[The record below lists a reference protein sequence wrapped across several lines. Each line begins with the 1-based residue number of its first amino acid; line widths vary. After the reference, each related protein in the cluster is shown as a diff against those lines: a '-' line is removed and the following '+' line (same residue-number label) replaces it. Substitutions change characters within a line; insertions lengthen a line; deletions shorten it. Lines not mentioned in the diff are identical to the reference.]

1 MDERLRVA
9 DVPLHIALCGPVA
22 GAELAPLMGLPP
34 SALPRGYE
42 GAPLLATLVQAW
54 LAAGHRVT
62 VVTLSSDLALAGPTP
77 AFSSATQ
84 PRLRAVFCP
93 LRPRAWRPV
102 QGRPGRILDFYRCE
116 RQALVAALRAAAPD
130 VVHAHWVYEFAWA
143 ALDSGLPALVTSH
156 DSPWVV
162 ARMNRWVRPTVSLYR
177 ALRVGMA
184 RRVFGRLPGRSGAL
198 SVVSP
203 YLQAEL
209 AAHGV
214 PGAVLI
220 PNPVAPRALALGR
233 DRQRGEALRIA
244 MVCNGWDARKN
255 PQAGLRAFARVAAL
269 EPLAE
274 LHLFG
279 HGFEPGGPAARF
291 CEAQAELRPLLAR
304 IHCQG
309 PLPHA
314 ALLERLA
321 GLDLL
326 LHPAREETFGMAV
339 AEAMALGLPVVAG
352 RSAGAVPWVLDAD
365 EGLADVESA
374 EDLARTLLTVAEPAR
389 YAALSR
395 RLRASVRRRFS
406 PDAVAAAYVRHLR
419 DILRSEDPPS
429 VATPSA

>member
-1 MDERLRVA
+1 MDEHRPVA
-9 DVPLHIALCGPVA
+9 ATPLHIALCGPVA
-22 GAELAPLMGLPP
+22 GTDLAPLMGLLP
-34 SALPRGYE
+34 SALPRGYD
-42 GAPLLATLVQAW
+42 GAPLLVILVQAW

-62 VVTLSSDLALAGPTP
+62 VVTLSGDLDVAGPSR
-77 AFSSATQ
+77 AFSSTVQ
-84 PRLRAVFCP
+84 PGLRAVFCP

-116 RQALVAALRAAAPD
+116 RQALIAALRAAAPD

-162 ARMNRWVRPTVSLYR
+162 ARMNRWARPTVSLYR

-184 RRVFGRLPGRSGAL
+184 RQVLRRAPPL

-209 AAHGV
+209 AAHAV
-214 PGAVLI
+214 PEAVVI
-220 PNPVAPRALALGR
+220 PNPVAPQALALGR

-255 PQAGLRAFARVAAL
+255 PQAGLRAFARVAVQ
-269 EPLAE
+269 EPRAE

-279 HGFEPGGPAARF
+279 HGFEPGGPAAQF
-291 CEAQAELRPLLAR
+291 CQAQAELRPLQPR
-304 IHCQG
+304 IHGHG

-321 GLDLL
+321 GMDLL
-326 LHPAREETFGMAV
+326 LHPAREETFGLAI

-352 RSAGAVPWVLDAD
+352 RAAGAVPWLLQAA
-365 EGLADVESA
+365 ECLADVESP
-374 EDLARTLLTVAEPAR
+374 EDLARALLRVAEPAR

-395 RLRASVRRRFS
+395 SLRESVRLRFGA
-406 PDAVAAAYVRHLR
+406 DAVAQAYVQLLR
-419 DILRSEDPPS
+419 DILRRGPRSS
-429 VATPSA
+429 VAAPSA

>member
-1 MDERLRVA
+1 MDERPQPDDA
-9 DVPLHIALCGPVA
+9 PALHIALCGPVA

-34 SALPRGYE
+34 AALPRGYE
-42 GAPLLATLVQAW
+42 GAPLLLTLVQAW

-62 VVTLSSDLALAGPTP
+62 VVTLSGDLPLAGPSREF
-77 AFSSATQ
+77 ASATQ

-116 RQALVAALRAAAPD
+116 RRALLAALRAAAPD

-143 ALDSGLPALVTSH
+143 ALDSGLPTLVTSH

-162 ARMNRWVRPTVSLYR
+162 ARMNRWARPTVSLYR

-184 RRVFGRLPGRSGAL
+184 RQVLRRAPPL

-214 PGAVLI
+214 PGAVVI
-220 PNPVAPRALALGR
+220 PNPVAPQALALGR

-255 PQAGLRAFARVAAL
+255 PQAGLLAFARVAAR

-279 HGFEPGGPAARF
+279 HGFEAGGPAARF
-291 CEAQAELRPLLAR
+291 CETQAELRPLQPR
-304 IHCQG
+304 IHCHG

-314 ALLERLA
+314 ALLARLS

-326 LHPAREETFGMAV
+326 LHPAREETFGMAI

-352 RSAGAVPWVLDAD
+352 RAAGAVPWVLQAP
-365 EGLADVESA
+365 ECLADVESA
-374 EDLARTLLTVAEPAR
+374 DDLARALLAVAEPAR

-395 RLRASVRRRFS
+395 SLRGAVCQRFAAE
-406 PDAVAAAYVRHLR
+406 AVAATYVQHLR
-419 DILRSEDPPS
+419 DILRCEEPAS
-429 VATPSA
+429 VSTPSA